1 MADQGITLNIYDKPP
16 EINDNTN
23 DNIKETQPGLN
34 LNPNRLPEYPSNLDN
49 VRNNTRSSVSP
60 PGVNYNST
68 TIQGTGTTESSIDS
82 TGGPN
87 NVRPVPIQ
95 QYPIVYQQQVR
106 PIVYTPVYP
115 QGQYNPQYAQ
125 PVIVQQRN
133 NQQQNP
139 QYAQPVIVQQRNN
152 QQPTYII
159 NEKKVKKNN
168 DDDCGA
174 GFLAGLCACCA
185 ACCLLLLCCGGGG
198 PGGRPGRRGW

>member
-1 MADQGITLNIYDKPP
+1 M
-16 EINDNTN
+16 N

-49 VRNNTRSSVSP
+49 VRNNTRSSVSA

>member
-49 VRNNTRSSVSP
+49 VRNNTRSSVSA

-133 NQQQNP
+133 NQQ
-139 QYAQPVIVQQRNN
+139 
-152 QQPTYII
+152 PTYII